1 MHYAYSPRRPRYPPG
16 TPLQRGILVLLLVCC
31 ALLPAI
37 AGAAVRVEITGVDS
51 EIEDNIRAS
60 LTLVRLGTRESLS
73 EAAVRRLHG
82 RARGEAREAMRP
94 FGFYRPRIETRL
106 ERQGEEW
113 LATLQIDPGDPV
125 RISEIEVRL
134 LGEGS
139 TDERLLQV
147 IERSPLRVGARLR
160 HQDHDRLRNN
170 LQSIAAMRGYMEAS
184 FEQRRLEVDVAEY
197 TARIVLHLRTGPRYR
212 FGKVTI
218 AQDILNE
225 DLLARIVD
233 IPEGDYYN
241 TAALLR
247 AQYRMTDSLYFASVV
262 VETGEPDPETR
273 TVPIS
278 IQTTPTRR
286 QRIRLGVGYATD
298 TGVRGSLGVDW
309 RRLNEAGHSAS
320 TLLRLSE
327 NLNEISGR
335 YRIPIGDPL
344 EERLMFRG
352 SLAYEDLADLESR
365 RAQLGVSHVTRR
377 GGGWQRTLYTDLL
390 EERTRVPGEPEFEDL
405 LVLPGASMEK
415 LAADNILLT
424 RHGFRVRGDLRGS
437 HQYLGASTDFL
448 RFETEAN
455 LVRSIGDDWRFFI
468 RSALGIGLVD
478 GFATL
483 PASQRFFA
491 GGDQSVRG
499 YSLNSLGPRDDEG
512 NVIGGR
518 HLIFGSFEAERRVWN
533 RVALAAFVDAGNA
546 LDVFELDVE
555 VSAGAAFNIHTP
567 IGTLRIGAA
576 RSVSESRGWRFHI
589 SIRPDL

>member
-1 MHYAYSPRRPRYPPG
+1 M
-16 TPLQRGILVLLLVCC
+16 QRGILVLLLVCC
-31 ALLPAI
+31 CLLSGT
-37 AGAAVRVEITGVDS
+37 AGASVRVEISGVDS
-51 EIEDNIRAS
+51 EIEENIRAT
-60 LTLVRLGTRESLS
+60 LTLVRLGTRENLS

-82 RARGEAREAMRP
+82 RARGEARDAMRP
-94 FGFYRPRIETRL
+94 FGFYRPRIESRL
-106 ERQGEEW
+106 ERQGEGW
-113 LATLQIDPGDPV
+113 LATLQIDPGDAV
-125 RISEIEVRL
+125 MVSEIDVRL
-134 LGEGS
+134 LGDGS
-139 TDERLLQV
+139 TDARLLEV
-147 IERSPLRVGARLR
+147 IERSPIRVGARLR
-160 HQDHDRLRNN
+160 HQEHDRLRNN
-170 LQSIAAMRGYMEAS
+170 LQSMAAMRGYLDAS

-197 TARIVLHLRTGPRYR
+197 TARVVLHLRTGPRYR

-262 VETGEPDPETR
+262 VETGEADPETL

-278 IQTTPTRR
+278 IETTPTRR
-286 QRIRLGVGYATD
+286 QRIRMGVGYATD

-320 TLLRLSE
+320 TLLRLSQ

-344 EERLMFRG
+344 NERLLLRG
-352 SLAYEDLADLESR
+352 SLISEDLADLESR
-365 RAQLGVSHVTRR
+365 RAQVGVSHLTRR
-377 GGGWQRTLYTDLL
+377 GSGWQRTLYTDLL

-405 LVLPGASMEK
+405 LVLPGVSLEK
-415 LAADNILLT
+415 LVADDILLA
-424 RHGFRVRGDLRGS
+424 RRGFRVRGDLRGS
-437 HQYLGASTDFL
+437 HQYLGSSTDFL
-448 RFETEAN
+448 RLETEAN
-455 LVRSIGDDWRFFI
+455 VVRSIGDDWRFFI
-468 RSALGIGLVD
+468 RSALGIGLID

-499 YSLNSLGPRDDEG
+499 YSFNSLGPQDEEG
-512 NVIGGR
+512 NVVGGR
-518 HLIFGSFEAERRVWN
+518 HLIFGSIEAERHVWN

-576 RSVSESRGWRFHI
+576 RPITESRSWRFHV

>member
-1 MHYAYSPRRPRYPPG
+1 M
-16 TPLQRGILVLLLVCC
+16 LLAGCY
-31 ALLPAI
+31 LLPLA
-37 AGAAVRVEITGVDS
+37 AGASVRVEITGVDS
-51 EIEDNIRAS
+51 EIEDNIRAT
-60 LTLVRLGTRESLS
+60 LTLVRLGTRDNLS

-82 RARGEAREAMRP
+82 RARSETRDAMRP

-106 ERQGEEW
+106 QRQGENW
-113 LATLQIDPGDPV
+113 LATLRIEPGDPV
-125 RISEIEVRL
+125 LVSEIDVRL

-139 TDERLLQV
+139 TDQRLLEV
-147 IERSPLRVGARLR
+147 IEQSPVRVGQRLR
-160 HQDHDRLRNN
+160 HQEYDRLRNN
-170 LQSIAAMRGYMEAS
+170 LQNVAAMRGYFDAS
-184 FEQRRLEVDVAEY
+184 FEQRRLEVDVAESA
-197 TARIVLHLRTGPRYR
+197 ARVVLHLRTGPRYR
-212 FGKVTI
+212 FGAVTI
-218 AQDILNE
+218 GQDILNE

-233 IPEGDYYN
+233 IPEGDFYN

-262 VETGEPDPETR
+262 VETGAPDPATR

-278 IQTTPTRR
+278 IETTPTRR
-286 QRIRLGVGYATD
+286 QRIRMGVGYATD

-320 TLLRLSE
+320 AMLRLSE
-327 NLNEISGR
+327 NLNELSGR

-344 EERLMFRG
+344 NERLMLRG
-352 SLAYEDLADLESR
+352 GLAYEDLADLESR
-365 RAQLGVSHVTRR
+365 RTQVGVSHVTRR
-377 GGGWQRTLYTDLL
+377 GRGWQRTLYTDLL
-390 EERTRVPGEPEFEDL
+390 EERTRVPGEPELEDL
-405 LVLPGASMEK
+405 LVLPGVSLEK
-415 LAADNILLT
+415 LVADDILLT
-424 RHGFRVRGDLRGS
+424 RRGFRVRGDLRGS

-448 RFETEAN
+448 RLETEAN

-468 RSALGIGLVD
+468 RSALGIGIVD
-478 GFATL
+478 GFTTL

-499 YSLNSLGPRDDEG
+499 YSYNSLGPRDENG
-512 NVIGGR
+512 NVVGGR
-518 HLIFGSFEAERRVWN
+518 HLIFGSIEVERRVWN

-546 LDVFELDVE
+546 LDVFELDLE

-576 RSVSESRGWRFHI
+576 RSVTESRSWRFHL

>member
-1 MHYAYSPRRPRYPPG
+1 M
-16 TPLQRGILVLLLVCC
+16 LLACC
-31 ALLPAI
+31 CLLPVT
-37 AGAAVRVEITGVDS
+37 AGASVRVEINGIGG
-51 EIEDNIRAS
+51 EIEENIRAT
-60 LTLVRLGTRESLS
+60 LTLVRLGSRDDLS

-82 RARGEAREAMRP
+82 RARRETRDAMRP
-94 FGFYRPRIETRL
+94 FGFYRPRIESRL
-106 ERQGEEW
+106 ERQGEQW
-113 LATLQIDPGDPV
+113 LATLQIDPGEPV
-125 RISEIEVRL
+125 VVSEIDVRL

-139 TDERLLQV
+139 TDERLLEV
-147 IERSPLRVGARLR
+147 IEQSPVRAGRRLR

-170 LQSIAAMRGYMEAS
+170 LQSMAAMRGYFEAS
-184 FEQRRLEVDVAEY
+184 FEQRRLEVDVAET
-197 TARIVLHLRTGPRYR
+197 TARVVLHLRTGPRYR
-212 FGKVTI
+212 FGTVTI
-218 AQDILNE
+218 DQDILNE
-225 DLLARIVD
+225 KLLARIVD
-233 IPEGDYYN
+233 IPEGEFYN
-241 TAALLR
+241 SAAVLR
-247 AQYRMTDSLYFASVV
+247 AQYRLTDSLYFASVV
-262 VETGEPDPETR
+262 VETGTPDPETLN
-273 TVPIS
+273 VPID

-286 QRIRLGVGYATD
+286 QRIRVGVGYATD
-298 TGVRGSLGVDW
+298 TGVRGTLGVDW

-327 NLNEISGR
+327 NLNEFSGR

-344 EERLMFRG
+344 NERLMFRG
-352 SLAYEDLADLESR
+352 GVAYEDLADLESR
-365 RAQLGVSHVTRR
+365 RAQLGVSHVTKR

-390 EERTRVPGEPEFEDL
+390 EERTRVPGEPEFKDL
-405 LVLPGASMEK
+405 LVLPGVSLEK
-415 LAADNILLT
+415 LVADNILLT

-448 RFETEAN
+448 RLETEAN
-455 LVRSIGDDWRFFI
+455 VVRSIGDDWRFFI
-468 RSALGIGLVD
+468 RSALGIGIVD

-499 YSLNSLGPRDDEG
+499 YSFNTLGPRDEND

-518 HLIFGSFEAERRVWN
+518 HLIFGSVEVERRVWN

-546 LDVFELDVE
+546 LDVFELDLE

-576 RSVSESRGWRFHI
+576 RSVTESRSWRFHL

>member
-1 MHYAYSPRRPRYPPG
+1 M
-16 TPLQRGILVLLLVCC
+16 QRGILVLLLVCC
-31 ALLPAI
+31 ALLPAT
-37 AGAAVRVEITGVDS
+37 ASASVRVEITGVDS
-51 EIEDNIRAS
+51 EIEENIRAT
-60 LTLVRLGTRESLS
+60 LTLVRLGTREYLS
-73 EAAVRRLHG
+73 EAAARRLHG
-82 RARGEAREAMRP
+82 RARSEARDAMRP
-94 FGFYRPRIETRL
+94 FGFYRPRIESRL
-106 ERQGEEW
+106 ERQGEGW
-113 LATLQIDPGDPV
+113 LATLQIDPGDAV
-125 RISEIEVRL
+125 MVSEIDVRL
-134 LGEGS
+134 LGDGS
-139 TDERLLQV
+139 TDARLLEV
-147 IERSPLRVGARLR
+147 IERSPIRVGARLR
-160 HQDHDRLRNN
+160 HQEHDRLRNN
-170 LQSIAAMRGYMEAS
+170 LQSMAAMRGYLDAS

-197 TARIVLHLRTGPRYR
+197 TARVVLHLRTGPRYR

-241 TAALLR
+241 TGALLR

-262 VETGEPDPETR
+262 VETGEPDPETL

-278 IQTTPTRR
+278 IETTPTRR

-320 TLLRLSE
+320 TLLRLSQ

-344 EERLMFRG
+344 NERLLLRG
-352 SLAYEDLADLESR
+352 SLISEDLADLESR
-365 RAQLGVSHVTRR
+365 RAQVGVSHLTQR
-377 GGGWQRTLYTDLL
+377 GSGWQRTLYTDLL

-405 LVLPGASMEK
+405 LVLPGVSLEK
-415 LAADNILLT
+415 LVADDILLA
-424 RHGFRVRGDLRGS
+424 RRGFRVRGDLRGS
-437 HQYLGASTDFL
+437 HQYLGSSTDFL
-448 RFETEAN
+448 RLETEAN
-455 LVRSIGDDWRFFI
+455 VVRSIGDDWRFFI
-468 RSALGIGLVD
+468 RSALGIGLID

-499 YSLNSLGPRDDEG
+499 YSFNSLGPQDEEG

-518 HLIFGSFEAERRVWN
+518 HLIFGSLEAERHVWN

-576 RSVSESRGWRFHI
+576 RPITESRSWRFHV

>member
-1 MHYAYSPRRPRYPPG
+1 M
-16 TPLQRGILVLLLVCC
+16 QRVIPVLLLACC
-31 ALLPAI
+31 CLLWGTAS
-37 AGAAVRVEITGVDS
+37 ASVRVEITGVDS
-51 EIEDNIRAS
+51 EIEENIRAT
-60 LTLVRLGTRESLS
+60 LTLVRLGEREDLS
-73 EAAVRRLHG
+73 EAAVRRLHS
-82 RARGEAREAMRP
+82 RARSETRDAMRP
-94 FGFYRPRIETRL
+94 FGFYRPRIQSRL
-106 ERQGEEW
+106 ERQGEQW
-113 LATLQIDPGDPV
+113 LAILDIDPGDPV
-125 RISEIEVRL
+125 LISEIDVRL

-139 TDERLLQV
+139 TDERLLEV
-147 IERSPLRVGARLR
+147 IERSPVRVGRRLR
-160 HQDHDRLRNN
+160 HQEHDRLRND
-170 LQSIAAMRGYMEAS
+170 LQNIATMRGYLDAS

-197 TARIVLHLRTGPRYR
+197 TARVVLHLRTGPRYR

-218 AQDILNE
+218 DQDILNE
-225 DLLARIVD
+225 ELLARIVN
-233 IPEGDYYN
+233 IPEGEYYN
-241 TAALLR
+241 TGALLR
-247 AQYRMTDSLYFASVV
+247 AQYRMTDSLYFATVV
-262 VETGEPDPETR
+262 IESGVPDPETL
-273 TVPIS
+273 TVPID

-286 QRIRLGVGYATD
+286 QRIRLGAGYATD

-320 TLLRLSE
+320 TLLRLSQ

-335 YRIPIGDPL
+335 YRVPIGDPL
-344 EERLMFRG
+344 NERLLFRG

-390 EERTRVPGEPEFEDL
+390 EERTRVPDEPEFKDL
-405 LVLPGASMEK
+405 LVLPGVSLEK
-415 LAADNILLT
+415 LVADDILLT
-424 RHGFRVRGDLRGS
+424 RRGFRVRGDLRGS
-437 HQYLGASTDFL
+437 QQYLGSSTDFL
-448 RFETEAN
+448 RLETEAN

-478 GFATL
+478 GFDSL

-499 YSLNSLGPRDDEG
+499 YSFNTLGPQDENG

-518 HLIFGSFEAERRVWN
+518 HLIFGSLEVERRVWN

-546 LDVFELDVE
+546 LDVFELDLE

-576 RSVSESRGWRFHI
+576 RSVTESRGWRFHL

>member
-1 MHYAYSPRRPRYPPG
+1 MRRRLRRPAE
-16 TPLQRGILVLLLVCC
+16 TLLQRGILVLLMVCC
-31 ALLPAI
+31 GLLPAT
-37 AGAAVRVEITGVDS
+37 AVAAVKVEIDGVGG
-51 EIEDNIRAS
+51 EIEDNIRAT
-60 LTLVRLGTRESLS
+60 LTLVRLGNRDNLS
-73 EAAVRRLHG
+73 EAAVRRLHA

-94 FGFYRPRIETRL
+94 FGFYRPRIESRL
-106 ERQGEEW
+106 ERQGDGW
-113 LATLQIDPGDPV
+113 LATFQIDPGDPV
-125 RISEIEVRL
+125 LVSEIDVRL

-139 TDERLLQV
+139 TDERLLEV

-170 LQSIAAMRGYMEAS
+170 LQSIAAMRGYMDAT

-197 TARIVLHLRTGPRYR
+197 TARVVLHLRTGPRYR

-233 IPEGDYYN
+233 IPEGEYYN
-241 TAALLR
+241 TGALLR
-247 AQYRMTDSLYFASVV
+247 AQYRLTDSLYFASVV
-262 VETGEPDPETR
+262 VERGEPDPETL

-278 IQTTPTRR
+278 IETTPTRR
-286 QRIRLGVGYATD
+286 QRIRMGVGYATD
-298 TGVRGSLGVDW
+298 TGLRGSLGVDW

-320 TLLRLSE
+320 TLLRLSQ

-344 EERLMFRG
+344 EERLLLRG
-352 SLAYEDLADLESR
+352 SLIYEDLGDLESR
-365 RAQLGVSHVTRR
+365 RVQLGVSHVTRR
-377 GGGWQRTLYTDLL
+377 GGGWQRTVYTDLL

-405 LVLPGASMEK
+405 LVLPGVSMEK
-415 LAADNILLT
+415 LVADDIVLT
-424 RHGFRVRGDLRGS
+424 RHGFRVYGDLRGS
-437 HQYLGASTDFL
+437 QQYLGASNDFL
-448 RFETEAN
+448 RFETAAN

-468 RSALGIGLVD
+468 RSALGVGLVD

-499 YSLNSLGPRDDEG
+499 YGFNSLGPRDAEG
-512 NVIGGR
+512 NVVGGR
-518 HLIFGSFEAERRVWN
+518 HLIFGSIEAERRVWN

-576 RSVSESRGWRFHI
+576 RSISESRDWRFHV